1 MGAGFAVLKTLSFS
15 PFLTFL
21 CFPLRCRCW
30 QYARQSVK
38 ICLIDRVLI
47 DFLFKLK
54 AMFVLAESLFQN
66 NLKRSP
72 PKYLVGCRLCDWA
85 NCKVLWCKIILGR
98 KLFSKY
104 WANQDFRTEC
114 EVEHYTFAGNDKLL
128 IEIMEILPHCTSEWR
143 HISNGPRLIH
153 INPTALTMFACS

>member
-1 MGAGFAVLKTLSFS
+1 MGAGFAVLKTFSFS

-54 AMFVLAESLFQN
+54 AMFVLAESLFQTTWRGLRPSIWWDAACVIELI
-66 NLKRSP
+66 LK
-72 PKYLVGCRLCDWA
+72 YYGV
-85 NCKVLWCKIILGR
+85 KIILGR

-104 WANQDFRTEC
+104 WANHDFRTEC

-128 IEIMEILPHCTSEWR
+128 IEIMEILLHCTSEWR
-143 HISNGPRLIH
+143 HISNGPSLIH